1 MINGFIVYLGTDTLK
16 FNLCKLP
23 DFILSNVPIFAL
35 NILEYVNVDDL
46 VGIKSK
52 LCIYLLN
59 KYSPVN
65 VSSFSIK
72 FAL

>member
-1 MINGFIVYLGTDTLK
+1 MDTLK

-23 DFILSNVPIFAL
+23 DFILSNVVPILAF
-35 NILEYVNVDDL
+35 NVLEYVNVDDL
-46 VGIKSK
+46 VGMKSK
-52 LCIYLLN
+52 LCRYLLN
-59 KYSPVN
+59 KYSPVK